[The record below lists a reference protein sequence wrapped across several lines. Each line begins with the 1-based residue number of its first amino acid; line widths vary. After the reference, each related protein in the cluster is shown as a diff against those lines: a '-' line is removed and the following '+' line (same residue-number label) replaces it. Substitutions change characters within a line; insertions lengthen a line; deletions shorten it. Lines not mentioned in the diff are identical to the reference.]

1 VVAGVYHD
9 PDARKDYG
17 LRGSEVPRYSSYCKK
32 GEILTVSETLSPTA
46 GSCAARLPPVPVAF
60 VELENV
66 KVVAVRGVIVNNP
79 LNALCELPLM
89 VAVSVIRPY

>member
-1 VVAGVYHD
+1 MTPPPVRITGGGAQ
-9 PDARKDYG
+9 KF
-17 LRGSEVPRYSSYCKK
+17 RGTP
-32 GEILTVSETLSPTA
+32 PTA
-46 GSCAARLPPVPVAF
+46 RRAKYYHGFRDVISDRWILRRQAATSSRRIRRAF
-60 VELENV
+60 ENV